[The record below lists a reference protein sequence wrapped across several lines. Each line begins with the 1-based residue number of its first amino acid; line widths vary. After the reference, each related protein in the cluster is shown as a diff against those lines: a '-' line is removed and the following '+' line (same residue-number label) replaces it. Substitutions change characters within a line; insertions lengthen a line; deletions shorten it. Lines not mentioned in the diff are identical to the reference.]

1 MKLGVPKEIAD
12 GERRVA
18 LVPKE
23 VAKLVDAGF
32 EVQVETG
39 AGAGSYFSDEAY
51 KEAGATIVD
60 GAVAAY
66 TAEVVFKVRKPE
78 LSEVD
83 MMREGTVLIGFL
95 EPLTSIDLAKKLA
108 AGKISAFA
116 METVPR
122 ISRAQKM
129 DALSSQANI
138 AGYKAALIAAGS
150 LPKFFPMSMTAAGMI
165 PPAKAL
171 ILGVGVAGLQA
182 IATCRRLGASVE
194 AYDIRPATREEVQS
208 LGAKFIDIELE
219 EQELQDA
226 GGYGKEVSE
235 DSAKKQQQVVAEHT
249 KAADIVITTAAVP
262 GRKAPILVEED
273 AVKGMKDGSVIVDLA
288 AEGGGNCPLTEFGVT
303 VVKHGVTI
311 HGPANLVSQ
320 MPVDASALYA
330 RNITT
335 LFNEFVK
342 DGELNLDF
350 EDEVVSGSCITHNG
364 EVVNERVKAQL

>member
-1 MKLGVPKEIAD
+1 MKIGVPKEIVE

-23 VAKLVDAGF
+23 AAKLVEAGF
-32 EVQVETG
+32 EVLVESG
-39 AGAGSYFSDEAY
+39 AGAGSYFSDEAF
-51 KEAGATIVD
+51 KEAGAAIVD
-60 GAVAAY
+60 VAGAYGAD
-66 TAEVVFKVRKPE
+66 VVLKVMKPE

-83 MMREGTVLIGFL
+83 RMNEGTVLIGFL
-95 EPLTSIDLAKKLA
+95 EPLTSPDLVKRLA
-108 AGKISAFA
+108 ERKVSAFA

-138 AGYKAALIAAGS
+138 AGYKAALIAADS

-194 AYDIRPATREEVQS
+194 AYDIRPATKEEVQS
-208 LGAKFIDIELE
+208 LGAKFIEVTLEEEELE
-219 EQELQDA
+219 DA
-226 GGYGKEVSE
+226 GGYGKEVS
-235 DSAKKQQQVVAEHT
+235 DASARKQKEVLAQHIAG
-249 KAADIVITTAAVP
+249 ADIVITTAAIP
-262 GRKAPILVEED
+262 GKRAPVLVEED
-273 AVKGMKDGSVIVDLA
+273 AVKGMTEGSVIVDLA
-288 AEGGGNCPLTEFGVT
+288 AESGGNCTLTEAGKT
-303 VVKHGVTI
+303 VVKYGVTI
-311 HGPANLVSQ
+311 HGPANLVSR
-320 MPVDASALYA
+320 MPVDASTLYA

-335 LFNEFVK
+335 LFKDFVK

-350 EDEVVSGSCITHNG
+350 EDEVVSGSCVTHGG
-364 EVVNERVKAQL
+364 EVINERVKAQL